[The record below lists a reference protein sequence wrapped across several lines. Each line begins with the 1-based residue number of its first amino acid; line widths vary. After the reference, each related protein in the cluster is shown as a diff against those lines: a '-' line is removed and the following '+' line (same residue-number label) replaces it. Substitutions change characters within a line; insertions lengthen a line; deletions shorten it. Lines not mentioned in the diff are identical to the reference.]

1 MQLPLTG
8 NWGKFTLKSVNR
20 IFSIRDTRP
29 GGVVGLTYCPVK
41 AEIVGSSPIR
51 VANFRHEKSPWEIP
65 RGFCFGVC

>member
-8 NWGKFTLKSVNR
+8 KWENFTLKSVNR
-20 IFSIRDTRP
+20 IFSIPDTRP

-51 VANFRHEKSPWEIP
+51 VAKIRHENGLWDIP
-65 RGFCFGVC
+65 RGLLILG